1 MGILAGGLRILNEK
15 VEFVLSSRLGYG
27 SETKKY
33 LKVLGAN
40 TFFFWLGSLC
50 TQTSESD
57 RDRVVSDLWLE
68 FTVKH
73 V

>member
-40 TFFFWLGSLC
+40 TFFFDSVAFAPKP
-50 TQTSESD
+50 
-57 RDRVVSDLWLE
+57 RRVIVIG
-68 FTVKH
+68 
-73 V
+73 